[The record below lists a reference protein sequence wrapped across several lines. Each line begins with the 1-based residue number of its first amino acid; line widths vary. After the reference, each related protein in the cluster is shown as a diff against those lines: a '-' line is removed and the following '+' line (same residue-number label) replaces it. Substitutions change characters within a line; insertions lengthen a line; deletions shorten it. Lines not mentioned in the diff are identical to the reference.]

1 MDATTTATVTEQAA
15 HAGQA
20 GPGTVT
26 WHAAHAGQAAPG
38 TVTGEAGHADQ
49 AGPGGTLAGHSG
61 PGIAGAPPPLRR
73 NLRFQTLWIGMTA
86 STVGVSVADVA
97 YPLIILA
104 MTGSP
109 ALAGL
114 FAAVQA
120 AGMLAAG
127 LPAGSLAD
135 RCDSRT
141 IVIVTEAAR
150 AAVTASVVVAL
161 VAGRLSLPLLLA
173 AAALLGAGQAV
184 KGAAGLLLM
193 RSVVAPEQL
202 TRALTQD
209 EVRMSG
215 AALAG
220 PALGGALYGVHALAH
235 ALPFVF
241 TAASFL
247 VALATATLMAVV
259 PGHTRVQAR
268 PADRPQNPAG
278 SGSMLAGL
286 RTLWDQPV
294 LRAATMLIMFVNT
307 IGAGLDLVIIVIL
320 RHQSVA
326 PGVIGLALGAGAAGG
341 LAGAPLVG
349 ILHRL
354 RPGVL
359 MLGMCL
365 LDVLILA
372 LLALPFGPWWVAGL
386 LFVVM
391 LGVPA
396 LRVMVDIL
404 VIRQAPSEQRGR
416 VVAALM
422 TLIGLGIPA
431 GLAGCGLL
439 LQYVPA
445 QAAMLALAAVE
456 AAGVAYC
463 ATKRQLWQARWPAN
477 PAV

>member
-1 MDATTTATVTEQAA
+1 MATTTTAASAVQDGSRTATE
-15 HAGQA
+15 
-20 GPGTVT
+20 
-26 WHAAHAGQAAPG
+26 
-38 TVTGEAGHADQ
+38 
-49 AGPGGTLAGHSG
+49 
-61 PGIAGAPPPLRR
+61 PPPLRR

-86 STVGVSVADVA
+86 STMGVSVADVA

-120 AGMLAAG
+120 VGMLVAG

-135 RCDSRT
+135 RYDSRT
-141 IVIVTEAAR
+141 IVIATEAAR
-150 AAVTASVVVAL
+150 AAVTAGVVVAL

-173 AAALLGAGQAV
+173 AAALLGIGQAA

-209 EVRMSG
+209 EVRMNG

-220 PALGGALYGVHALAH
+220 PAIGGALYGVHALAH

-241 TAASFL
+241 TAGSFL
-247 VALATATLMAVV
+247 VALAAAALMAIV
-259 PGHTRVQAR
+259 PGQTRDARVQVR
-268 PADRPQNPAG
+268 PDDRPKGTAGSDGTAG
-278 SGSMLAGL
+278 SGGMLAGL

-320 RHQSVA
+320 RHQAVP
-326 PGVIGLALGAGAAGG
+326 PGTIGVALGAGAAGG
-341 LAGAPLVG
+341 LAGAPLVRV
-349 ILHRL
+349 LHRL

-372 LLALPFGPWWVAGL
+372 LLAVPFGPWWVAGL
-386 LFVVM
+386 LFIVM

-396 LRVMVDIL
+396 IRVMVDIL
-404 VIRQAPSEQRGR
+404 VIRQAPPEQRGR

-439 LQYVPA
+439 LQYLPA
-445 QAAMLALAAVE
+445 QAAMLTLAAVE

-463 ATKRQLWQARWPAN
+463 STKRQLRQARWPAD
-477 PAV
+477 PAA